1 MTTTTETRIVARSP
15 EMNLLQAMRTLRA
28 LRQRYETERNGNAN
42 ACFLSI
48 QVALGYTDM
57 PWITATIEALERTI
71 VAGAAENCT
80 RDLQETVRE
89 NVSLLP

>member
-1 MTTTTETRIVARSP
+1 MMAMPETRIVARSP

-28 LRQRYETERNGNAN
+28 LRQRHETARNGNAN

-57 PWITATIEALERTI
+57 SWITAAIEALEKAI
-71 VAGAAENCT
+71 VAGTAEAAGPATEA
-80 RDLQETVRE
+80 RPE
-89 NVSLLP
+89 NVK